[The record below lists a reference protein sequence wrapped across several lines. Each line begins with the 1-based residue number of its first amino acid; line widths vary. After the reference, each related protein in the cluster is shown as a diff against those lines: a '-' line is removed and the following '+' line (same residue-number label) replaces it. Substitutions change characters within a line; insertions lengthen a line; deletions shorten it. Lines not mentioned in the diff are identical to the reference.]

1 MPIPRIAEP
10 GEALEKLEQIVT
22 QQETIIRLLQS
33 IEKALCRQPESR
45 AVPATEVELRGSK
58 RR

>member
-22 QQETIIRLLQS
+22 QQETMIRLLQS

-45 AVPATEVELRGSK
+45 APATEVELRGTK